1 MEPTKDMD
9 EERMLGVCELLDDA
23 KWDLD
28 GVTNEGERIL
38 DDFEL
43 GQVYAALNIIISVAD
58 RFYERNLLD
67 QDRIQRHLLERR
79 DKK

>member
-9 EERMLGVCELLDDA
+9 EEQMLEVCELLDDA

-28 GVTNEGERIL
+28 EVTNVGEGIL

-43 GQVYAALNIIISVAD
+43 GQIYVAVHICLNVME
-58 RFYERNLLD
+58 RFCERNLLD
-67 QDRIQRHLLERR
+67 QDRIKRHLIERR
-79 DKK
+79 GK